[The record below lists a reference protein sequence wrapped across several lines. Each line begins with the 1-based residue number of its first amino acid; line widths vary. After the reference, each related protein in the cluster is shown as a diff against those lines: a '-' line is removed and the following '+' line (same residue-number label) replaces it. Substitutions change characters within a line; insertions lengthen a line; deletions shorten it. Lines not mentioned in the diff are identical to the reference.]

1 MKKLTAL
8 LLSVFLC
15 LQLTACGTP
24 APTDTT
30 EAPETEVSQDG
41 KTENTEQSPSE
52 NTEAKN
58 YKIGLMTCTV
68 SQGEEEYR
76 AAESLVQEFG
86 EDVIVHRTFPDK
98 ASTEQETTISTM
110 LSLAADP
117 DVKAIVACFAVEG
130 TTAAFEKVREVRP
143 DILLIAGAPTED
155 PNILAKAADIVVGMD
170 YVGMGAEVAE
180 TAREMGAATMV
191 HYSFPRHMA
200 NPIYLA
206 RHDTMKAKCEELGI
220 QFVDG
225 TSPDPMGEGGLSS
238 TQQFILEDV
247 PRKIAEYGKD
257 TAFFSTN
264 IGMHEPLIKCI
275 YEGGALF
282 PHPDTPSPFY
292 AYPGALGIQIPED
305 KAGDADYMVE
315 QISAKLA
322 EKDMTGRMGTWLPP
336 MMPLL
341 IRGSVNYAMQHIE
354 GDYKEALDVELL
366 NNVLN
371 ELGGGRITLKPYS
384 DQLVNYFVVLSKT
397 ILM

>member
-1 MKKLTAL
+1 MKKFLSIL
-8 LLSVFLC
+8 LVVVMSVSLA
-15 LQLTACGTP
+15 ACSGSGGSS
-24 APTDTT
+24 DS
-30 EAPETEVSQDG
+30 EEKEEKKET
-41 KTENTEQSPSE
+41 K
-52 NTEAKN
+52 

-76 AAESLVQEFG
+76 TAEKLVEEYG
-86 EDVIVHRTFPDK
+86 EDVIIHRTFPDK

-130 TTAAFEKVREVRP
+130 TTAAFEKVREIRP
-143 DILLIAGAPTED
+143 DILLIGGAPTED
-155 PNILAKAADIVVGMD
+155 PNILAKAADIVIGMD
-170 YVGMGAEVAE
+170 YVGMGTEVAE
-180 TAREMGAATMV
+180 TAHKMGAKTMV

-206 RHDTMKAKCEELGI
+206 RHDKMKEKCEELGI
-220 QFVDG
+220 TFVDG

-247 PRKIAEYGKD
+247 PRKIEEYGKD

-264 IGMHEPLIKCI
+264 IGMHEPMIKCI
-275 YEGGALF
+275 FEGGALF

-292 AYPGALGIQIPED
+292 AYPGALGIEVPED
-305 KAGDADYMVE
+305 KAGDAEYMVE
-315 QISAKLA
+315 QISAKLEEA
-322 EKDMTGRMGTWLPP
+322 GMSGRMGTWLPP

-341 IRGSVNYAMQHIE
+341 IRGGVTYAMKHIE
-354 GDYKEALDVELL
+354 GNYEEALDEELL
-366 NNVLN
+366 SEVLN
-371 ELGGGRITLKPYS
+371 ELGEGRITMSPYNDELS
-384 DQLVNYFVVLSKT
+384 NYYVVLSET

>member
-1 MKKLTAL
+1 MNKRNLILAL
-8 LLSVFLC
+8 FLAMCLLVYTGCSVN
-15 LQLTACGTP
+15 QNVQTSDE
-24 APTDTT
+24 PTEGEKSAT
-30 EAPETEVSQDG
+30 
-41 KTENTEQSPSE
+41 NT
-52 NTEAKN
+52 
-58 YKIGLMTCTV
+58 YKIGVMTMTV

-76 AAESLVQEFG
+76 AAEDLVKEFG

-110 LSLAADP
+110 LSLAADQ

-155 PNILAKAADIVVGMD
+155 PNILSNAADFVVGLD
-170 YVGMGAEVAE
+170 YVGMGHEVAQ
-180 TAREMGAATMV
+180 TAKKMGATTLV

-206 RHDTMKAKCEELGI
+206 RHDVMKDTCKELGI
-220 QFVDG
+220 EFVEG

-247 PRKIAEYGKD
+247 PRKIEEYGKE

-292 AYPGALGIQIPED
+292 AYPGALGIEVPAD
-305 KAGDADYMVE
+305 KAADANYMVE

-322 EKDMTGRMGTWLPP
+322 NAGMTGRMGTWLPP
-336 MMPLL
+336 MMPLM
-341 IRGSVNYAMQHIE
+341 IKGSVYYAMEHIE
-354 GDYKEALDVELL
+354 GDYTEALDVELL
-366 NNVLN
+366 NKTLN
-371 ELGGGRITLKPYS
+371 NLGGNRITIDKYS
-384 DQLVNYFVVLSKT
+384 DALKNYYVILSET